1 MFFCFRRYRNYEK
14 VTDISKENKIQKPI
28 KRTRMHYLLRRV
40 HINRVPYLE
49 RNYENI
55 KIELRETTKP

>member
-40 HINRVPYLE
+40 HITPTKKKNETKRS
-49 RNYENI
+49 YELYI
-55 KIELRETTKP
+55 L